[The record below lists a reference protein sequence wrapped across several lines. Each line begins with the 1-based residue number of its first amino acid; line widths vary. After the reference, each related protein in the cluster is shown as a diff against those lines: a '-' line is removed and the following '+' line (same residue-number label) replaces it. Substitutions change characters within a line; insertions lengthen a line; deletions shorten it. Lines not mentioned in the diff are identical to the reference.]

1 MLLQERGQEMRE
13 IHIKAALLG
22 GIGFAALVS
31 APVMAQEAQD
41 AAGAVAGDEG
51 GIVVTGIRAS
61 LESAAAQK
69 KAAASVIDAVTAE
82 DIGKF
87 PTENVADAS
96 QRITGVQITRTR
108 GAGTGVSIRGLP
120 TDFTRVQLNGSTLSS
135 ASVDLRGGGAG
146 GDISRAFDFRL
157 LPTEFVSTL
166 EVTKSPTADMQEG
179 GLSGT
184 INVKTVRPL
193 DLGKTMIV
201 GSAFGVRNSNAGKV
215 TPRLSGLV
223 STTLLDGRLGVLL
236 GGGYSRDRTETHAVN
251 NVGWSTTLESTL
263 AQDLNNDGDRLDKFN
278 IPSQIRTE
286 IAREDRKR
294 AVATGVIEFEA
305 TDSLKLYAEGFYS
318 RFDVLVE
325 SLENLNIFTGA
336 RGGVFDTSTTKFLS
350 VDGIDARQL
359 AFNVPFAIGLGLTN
373 TDVRAND
380 RVNDSLAETYYG
392 KVGADFSNDTWFG
405 KVSYAYSKSKQ
416 TGDNLNLAQIQRFQ
430 VTESCQPGQDI
441 CGIAFTP
448 ESQARYLDPTQ
459 GVVASLNGAF
469 GRKTRDQV
477 QELKGDFGREF
488 EDSFLK
494 RLAVGGVASWRK
506 TYADATTLVVPA
518 AALAGLAGLP
528 AKTGGFGLGSFY
540 QVATAAKGKFLGT
553 YSGSQP
559 YPTTW
564 LATDTQ
570 AILAAVPRDKL
581 AAVAGAVQAN
591 PSSIVDVRERII
603 AGYVQA
609 DFASSDD
616 RFSGNVGLRVVNTR
630 EIANGFAPNL
640 SGLIIQVETGGTVTV
655 PPAGA
660 IAARN
665 SYTNWLPSAN
675 FKFEPNNHWVLRAA
689 ISRTM
694 SRPSLT
700 QISPSTT
707 ITGGGGNY
715 TMTSGNPYLEPFL
728 STNYDATVEWY
739 PNRDTTLTVALFAK
753 KLATLVRPTTDSVVL
768 QPTFFTASTNTNVT
782 RDQVFQRTRPTN
794 EKGVTLKGFE
804 LGFQQVFTFLPGPLA
819 NTGIQANYTY
829 ISNSDPQVLTAASKN
844 NYNVSGFYEDKLFAL
859 RASYTW
865 RDKFVSLGLPGGYN
879 GLGVTTQSRG
889 NLDVNLT
896 VNVTE
901 QIALIAEGTN
911 VLDNVDKTRS
921 TLGNLPAD
929 YFDVGRQLL
938 VGARFRF

>member
-1 MLLQERGQEMRE
+1 MRN
-13 IHIKAALLG
+13 IQIKAALLG
-22 GIGFAALVS
+22 GIAVFAVAG
-31 APVMAQEAQD
+31 APVMAQEAQTD
-41 AAGAVAGDEG
+41 AGADEG

-69 KAAASVIDAVTAE
+69 KAAASVIDAITAE

-135 ASVDLRGGGAG
+135 ASVDLRGGGTG

-201 GSAFGVRNSNAGKV
+201 GSVFGVRNSNAGKI
-215 TPRLSGLV
+215 TPRVSGLV
-223 STTLLDGRLGVLL
+223 STTLLDGRLGVLV
-236 GGGYSRDRTETHAVN
+236 GGGYSRDRTETHAIN
-251 NVGWSTTLESTL
+251 NVGWNTITEAALG
-263 AQDLNNDGDRLDKFN
+263 QDLNNDTDKLDTFN

-294 AVATGVIEFEA
+294 TVATGVIEFEA
-305 TDSLKLYAEGFYS
+305 SDSLKLFAEGFYS
-318 RFDVLVE
+318 RFDVQVD

-336 RGGVFDTSTTKFLS
+336 RGGVFDPTTTKFQTI
-350 VDGIDARQL
+350 DGIDSRQL
-359 AFNVPFAIGLGLTN
+359 AFNVPFATALGLTN

-380 RVNDSLAETYYG
+380 RVNNSLAETVYG
-392 KVGADFSNDTWFG
+392 KVGADFSNDGWFG
-405 KVSYAYSKSKQ
+405 KVNYAYSKAKQ

-430 VTESCQPGQDI
+430 VTETCTPGQDI
-441 CGIAFTP
+441 CGIALSP

-469 GRKTRDQV
+469 GRKSRDQV
-477 QELKGDFGREF
+477 QEIKGDFGREF
-488 EDSFLK
+488 EGSFVK
-494 RLAVGGVASWRK
+494 RIAVGGVASWRE
-506 TYADATTLVVPA
+506 TFADATTLVVPA
-518 AALAGLAGLP
+518 ATLAGLAGLP
-528 AKTGGFGLGSFY
+528 AKTGGFGIGQFY
-540 QVATAAKGKFLGT
+540 QLVTAAKGTFLGT
-553 YSGSQP
+553 YSGNQP

-564 LATDTQ
+564 LATDTP
-570 AILAAVPRDKL
+570 AIVAAIGRDKL
-581 AAVAGAVQAN
+581 AALPGAIQAN
-591 PSSIVDVRERII
+591 TSSIVDVRERIM
-603 AGYVQA
+603 AAYVQA
-609 DFASSDD
+609 DFATSDD

-630 EIANGFAPNL
+630 EIAAGFAPNL
-640 SGLIIQVETGGTVTV
+640 DGLIIQVETGGTVTV
-655 PPAGA
+655 PPVGP

-665 SYTNWLPSAN
+665 SYTKWLPSAN
-675 FKFEPNNHWVLRAA
+675 IKFEPSNNWVFRAA
-689 ISRTM
+689 FSRTM

-700 QISPSTT
+700 QISPSTSVT
-707 ITGGGGNY
+707 SGAGNY
-715 TMTSGNPYLEPFL
+715 TITSGNPTLDPFV
-728 STNYDATVEWY
+728 STNYDVTAEWY
-739 PNRDTTLTVALFAK
+739 PDRNTTLTVALFAK
-753 KLATLVRPTTDSVVL
+753 KLATLVRPSTDSITL
-768 QPTFFTASTNTNVT
+768 QPTFFTASTNTSVK

-804 LGFQQVFTFLPGPLA
+804 LGFQQIFTFLPGPLA
-819 NTGIQANYTY
+819 NTGVQANYTY

-844 NYNVSGFYEDKLFAL
+844 NFNVSGFYEDKLFAL

-896 VNVTE
+896 VNITD

-911 VLDNVDKTRS
+911 VLDDVDKTRS
-921 TLGNLPAD
+921 TLGDLPVD
-929 YFDVGRQLL
+929 YFDVGRQIL

>member
-1 MLLQERGQEMRE
+1 MRE
-13 IHIKAALLG
+13 VNFRAALLG
-22 GIGFAALVS
+22 GIALAAFAAVP
-31 APVMAQEAQD
+31 AAAQEAQ
-41 AAGAVAGDEG
+41 AEQAGAMADEG

-108 GAGTGVSIRGLP
+108 GAGTGASIRGLP

-146 GDISRAFDFRL
+146 GDISRSFDFRL

-201 GSAFGVRNSNAGKV
+201 GSVFGVSNTNAGKLS
-215 TPRLSGLV
+215 PRISGLV
-223 STTLLDGRLGVLL
+223 STTLMDGRLGVLF
-236 GGGYSRDRTETHAVN
+236 GGGYSRDRTETHNIN
-251 NVGWSTTLESTL
+251 NVGWSTTREATL
-263 AQDLNNDGDRLDKFN
+263 AQDLNNDGDRLDTFN

-294 AVATGVIEFEA
+294 TVLTGMVEFEA
-305 TDSLKLYAEGFYS
+305 TDNLKLYAEGFYS
-318 RFDVLVE
+318 KFDVLVE

-336 RGGVFDTSTTKFLS
+336 RGGVFDTSTTKFINI
-350 VDGIDARQL
+350 DGINPAQL
-359 AFNVPFAIGLGLTN
+359 AYNIPFATGLGLTN

-380 RVNDSLAETYYG
+380 RVNDSIAQTYYG
-392 KVGADFSNDTWFG
+392 KIGADFTSDTWSAN
-405 KVSYAYSKSKQ
+405 VSYAYSKSKQ

-430 VTESCQPGQDI
+430 VTESCQAGQDI
-441 CGIAFTP
+441 CGISLSP

-459 GVVASLNGAF
+459 GTVASLNGAF

-477 QELKGDFGREF
+477 QELKADLRREF
-488 EDSFLK
+488 EGSFLR
-494 RLAVGGVASWRK
+494 RLAIGGVASWRE

-518 AALAGLAGLP
+518 AALASLAGLP
-528 AKTGGFGLGSFY
+528 AKTGGFGLGSFT
-540 QVATAAKGKFLGT
+540 QIASASKGSFLGA
-553 YSGSQP
+553 YSGNQP
-559 YPTTW
+559 FPTSW
-564 LATDTQ
+564 LATDTL
-570 AILAAVPRDKL
+570 ALLAAVPRDKL

-591 PSSIVDVRERII
+591 PSSVVDVRERII

-616 RFSGNVGLRVVNTR
+616 RWSGNVGLRVVNTR
-630 EIANGFAPNL
+630 ELANGVAPDL
-640 SGLIIQVETGGTVTV
+640 TGLIIQVETGGTVTV

-660 IAARN
+660 TSARN
-665 SYTNWLPSAN
+665 SYTNWLPAAN
-675 FKFEPNNHWVLRAA
+675 LKFQPNDNFVFRAA
-689 ISRTM
+689 VSRTM

-707 ITGGGGNY
+707 VTGGGGNY
-715 TMTSGNPYLEPFL
+715 TMTSGNPYLDPFL
-728 STNYDATVEWY
+728 STNYDLTAEWY

-753 KLATLVRPTTDSVVL
+753 KLSTLVRPTVDTVTL
-768 QPTFFTASTNTNVT
+768 TPTFFTASTNTSVT

-794 EKGVTLKGFE
+794 ERGVTLKGFE
-804 LGFQQVFTFLPGPLA
+804 VGFQQIFTFLPGPLA
-819 NTGIQANYTY
+819 NTGVQANYTY

-844 NYNVSGFYEDKLFAL
+844 NYNISGFYEDKLFAL

-879 GLGVTTQSRG
+879 GLGVTTQARG

-901 QIALIAEGTN
+901 QISLIAEGTN

-921 TLGNLPAD
+921 TLGDLPVD

-938 VGARFRF
+938 FGARFRF